1 RLATISG
8 INASIGK
15 VTSFIVYA
23 FMFRSYCLRL
33 LWHCFNSLSRGAAN
47 VLLLLSNM
55 SLTRRTFLGSAV
67 AAAAGAQVVSAQNKS
82 IPIGLELFSVR
93 SALLADPMGTVKKV
107 AGIGYQVV
115 EFYSPYYDW
124 KIDQIRDMKKLMDD
138 LGIVC
143 HSTHNGT
150 ASFQS
155 ANLQKTIEWNH
166 ALGGKFVVLASSTQ
180 SRDPDVWKKLA
191 SDTLAPALDT
201 LRAAGLRGGYHNHQT
216 EFTPLP
222 NGQKPMEI
230 LAANTPKDFMLQLDV
245 GTCVEVG
252 SDPVAWVNANP
263 GRINSMHLKDWNK
276 ERGYRVLFGE
286 GSVPWKPLLAAAEKT
301 GGAEYLLIE
310 QEGSDYSEFE
320 TAQRCLDNYRKM
332 VG

>member
-1 RLATISG
+1 
-8 INASIGK
+8 
-15 VTSFIVYA
+15 
-23 FMFRSYCLRL
+23 
-33 LWHCFNSLSRGAAN
+33 
-47 VLLLLSNM
+47 M
-55 SLTRRTFLGSAV
+55 SLTRRTFLGTAA
-67 AAAAGAQVVSAQNKS
+67 AAAAGAQVISAQNKS
-82 IPIGLELFSVR
+82 IPIGLELYSVR
-93 SALLADPMGTVKKV
+93 SALTADPTGTVKKV
-107 AGIGYQVV
+107 AAIGYQVV
-115 EFYSPYYDW
+115 EFFAPYYTW
-124 KIDQIRDMKKLMDD
+124 TLDQAKDMKKLMDD

-143 HSTHNGT
+143 HSTHNSM

-155 ANLQKTIEWNH
+155 ANLQKTIDLNH
-166 ALGGKFVVLASSTQ
+166 AIGGKFVVLASSIN
-180 SRDPDVWKKLA
+180 SKDPDAWKKLA
-191 SDTLAPALDT
+191 VDTLGPALET
-201 LRAAGLRGGYHNHQT
+201 LRGAGLRGGYHNHQT
-216 EFTPLP
+216 EFTPLAD
-222 NGQKPMEI
+222 GQKPMEI

-286 GSVPWKPLLAAAEKT
+286 GAVQWKPLLAAAEKT
-301 GGAEYLLIE
+301 GGVEYLLIE